1 MKQIVQYLLLIFLVG
16 CQGRSPYPGYSTGA
30 DGIFYK
36 LIKIGETSRKA
47 QYGDY
52 ITVDISYRTM
62 SDSIF
67 FSGRRKLQLSK
78 PGFTGSIDECFT
90 MLAKG
95 DSASFIISADQFF
108 FKTLENSLPSFIQP
122 KSMMKVS
129 IGIVEIQTRSE
140 YEKEKEAFLRWIDD
154 FGEYEKILLQQ
165 FLRQE
170 QLPVKPTGSGM
181 YYLKVRE
188 GKGKKIAIG
197 DTITIN
203 YEGRFLNGKFF
214 DSTVRSKQPFQ
225 FVYGTEWQVVKGME
239 EAIGM
244 MQEGEKA
251 LIILP
256 SDLAFGRE
264 GSSTGI
270 IPPFTSLIFEVEII
284 KVN

>member
-1 MKQIVQYLLLIFLVG
+1 MKLIAKYLFIVILIG
-16 CQGRSPYPGYSTGA
+16 CKSRSPYPDYSEGSG
-30 DGIFYK
+30 GIYYK
-36 LIKIGETSRKA
+36 LIKIGELSKKA

-52 ITVDISYRTM
+52 ITADISYLTM
-62 SDSIF
+62 NDSVF
-67 FSGRRKLQLSK
+67 FKGRRKLQLSS

-108 FKTLENSLPSFIQP
+108 NKTLENSLPGFIKP
-122 KSMMKVS
+122 NNMMKVS
-129 IGIVEIQTRSE
+129 IGIIEIQTQSE

-154 FGEYEKILLQQ
+154 FGEYEKIVLQQ

-170 QLPVKPTGSGM
+170 QLPVKATSSGM
-181 YYLKVRE
+181 YYLKIHE
-188 GKGKKIAIG
+188 GKGKKIALG

-203 YEGRFLNGKFF
+203 YEGKFLNGKFF
-214 DSTVRSKQPFQ
+214 DSTIRSKQLFQ
-225 FVYGTEWQVVKGME
+225 FVYGTEWQVVKGLE

-251 LIILP
+251 FVILP

-270 IPPFTSLIFEVEII
+270 IPPYTSLIFEVEII